1 MSLAAAIRPDDWGL
15 PLFVHVLGA
24 MMLVGTLVIAAWFLF
39 AARRGNSLDGVRWG
53 WRTLLFAALPSYI
66 VMRVGAEW
74 ILSEEHL
81 EDADFAWIGVG
92 FITSDA
98 GALLLIVAL
107 VAAGI
112 AVRRAGR
119 AQAAAAA
126 SAASGTGVP
135 AAGTGVAIAAWATSV
150 LIVVYLVAIWAMTT
164 KPI

>member
-1 MSLAAAIRPDDWGL
+1 MNDAPRLDEWNL
-15 PLFVHVLGA
+15 PLFVHVFGA
-24 MMLVGTLVIAAWFLF
+24 LVLVGCLVVAAWFLF

-81 EDADFAWIGVG
+81 EDADLAWIGIG

-98 GALLLIVAL
+98 GALLLLVAL
-107 VAAGI
+107 VAVGI

-119 AQAAAAA
+119 AQAAEVAA
-126 SAASGTGVP
+126 GTGAP
-135 AAGTGVAIAAWATSV
+135 AAGRGVAIAAWATSA
-150 LIVVYLVAIWAMTT
+150 LIVVYLVAIGAMAT
-164 KPI
+164 KPV

>member
-1 MSLAAAIRPDDWGL
+1 VTFAAAIRPDDWDL

-39 AARRGNSLDGVRWG
+39 AARRDDSLEGVRWG

-66 VMRVGAEW
+66 LMRVGAEW
-74 ILSEEHL
+74 IADEENLGDSE
-81 EDADFAWIGVG
+81 AAWIGIG

-98 GALLLIVAL
+98 GALVLIVAL

-119 AQAAAAA
+119 AQAAAV
-126 SAASGTGVP
+126 SSG
-135 AAGTGVAIAAWATSV
+135 AGGAGTSTGVAIAAWATAL
-150 LIVVYLVAIWAMTT
+150 LIVLYIIAIWAMAT

>member
-1 MSLAAAIRPDDWGL
+1 MSLAAAIRPDEWHL

-24 MMLVGTLVIAAWFLF
+24 MMLVGTLVVAAWFLF
-39 AARRGNSLDGVRWG
+39 AARRDNSLDGVRWG

-74 ILSEEHL
+74 IADEENLGDSE
-81 EDADFAWIGVG
+81 AAWIGIG

-107 VAAGI
+107 VAVGI

-119 AQAAAAA
+119 AEATAAA
-126 SAASGTGVP
+126 SGAGAT
-135 AAGTGVAIAAWATSV
+135 AAGTGVAIAAWATAA
-150 LIVVYLVAIWAMTT
+150 LIVVYLVAIWAMAA